1 MKVNITNIHEFV
13 FMDSSVCFKGV
24 SLDIK
29 PFNHTDDK
37 DFWFFCNSAVVYIRN
52 SDPCFY
58 RIRDLKTGPAVL
70 VYDYD
75 VPADKPYRLV
85 DIYNV

>member
-1 MKVNITNIHEFV
+1 MKVNITNIHEFM
-13 FMDSSVCFKGV
+13 FMDSSMQFKGV
-24 SLDIK
+24 SIDIK
-29 PFNHTDDK
+29 PLNRSDDK
-37 DFWFFCNSAVVYIRN
+37 DFWFFCDSAVLFVRS

-58 RIRDLKTGPAVL
+58 RISSLSTGPAVL
-70 VYDYD
+70 VYDFD